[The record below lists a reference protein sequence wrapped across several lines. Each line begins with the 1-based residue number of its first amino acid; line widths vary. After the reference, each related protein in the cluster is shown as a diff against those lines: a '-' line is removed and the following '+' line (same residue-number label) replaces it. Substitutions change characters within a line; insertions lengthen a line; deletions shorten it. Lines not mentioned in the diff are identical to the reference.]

1 MAIQVVLVARAF
13 PFKAEFGGGF
23 GARVYDAEAKQSTV
37 APGKFTSYE
46 AARDWAKRKAHE
58 MMAGRP
64 YRLAS
69 LKQNA
74 KNQNRFY
81 DANLWAASSPVTQS

>member
-1 MAIQVVLVARAF
+1 MDFQVLLVARAF
-13 PFKAEFGGGF
+13 PFKAEFGAGF
-23 GARVYDAEAKQSTV
+23 GARVYDAIAKQSTV
-37 APGKFTSYE
+37 APAKFDSYE
-46 AARDWAKRKAHE
+46 AARDWAKRKAHD

-69 LKQNA
+69 IKQSK

-81 DANLWAASSPVTQS
+81 DANLWGQA